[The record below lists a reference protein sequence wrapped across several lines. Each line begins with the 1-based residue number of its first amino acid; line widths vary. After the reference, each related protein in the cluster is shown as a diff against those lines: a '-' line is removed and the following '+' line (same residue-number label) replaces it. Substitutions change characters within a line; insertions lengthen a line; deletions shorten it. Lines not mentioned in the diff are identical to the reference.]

1 MRLRLEARQQPSR
14 TMQWASP
21 VLAAVLSALGGG
33 VVFALL
39 GHNPFTAL
47 ATLFLEPLSSADG
60 LTELGLKAT
69 PLLLCAIGI
78 AVGVRANVWNIG
90 AEGQLTLG
98 AITGGGIAL
107 AFGGQDHWWTL
118 PLMLLAGAAGGA
130 FWAAIPALL
139 RTKFNAHEILTTLML
154 SYVAIQVLG
163 WLVHGPW
170 IDPEGFNFPQTKM
183 FEDDALLP
191 VLLEGSRLNAGFLLA
206 LLAVP
211 LAWGLLSRTATGF
224 RLRTVGAAPAAARY
238 AGFSADGAVWFS
250 LVLSGALAGLA
261 GVCEAAGPVGQLQ
274 PLMSPG
280 YGFAAIIVAF
290 LGRLHPVG
298 ILGASLLMA
307 LLYLGGEQL
316 QVSLQLPIA
325 ATGTIQ
331 GMLLFFL
338 LATDVFIDQRLVFTR
353 GPAHG

>member
-1 MRLRLEARQQPSR
+1 MRLVLEARQEPSR
-14 TMQWASP
+14 LMTWLSP

-33 VVFALL
+33 LVFALL
-39 GHNPFTAL
+39 GHDPLTAL
-47 ATLFLEPLSSADG
+47 GTLFLAPLSTTDG

-78 AVGVRANVWNIG
+78 AIGVRANVWNIG
-90 AEGQLTLG
+90 AEGQLTMG
-98 AITGGGIAL
+98 AIAGGGVAL
-107 AFGGQDHWWTL
+107 ALGGEGYWFTL
-118 PLMLLAGAAGGA
+118 PLMLLAGALGGGL
-130 FWAAIPALL
+130 WGAIPALL
-139 RTKFNAHEILTTLML
+139 KTKFNAHEILTTLML
-154 SYVAIQVLG
+154 SYVAIQILG

-183 FEDDALLP
+183 FADDALLP
-191 VLLEGSRLNAGFLLA
+191 VLIEGSRLTMGFLLA

-211 LAWGLLSRTATGF
+211 LSWLLLARTVTGF
-224 RLRTVGAAPAAARY
+224 RLRTVGQAPAAARY

-250 LVLSGALAGLA
+250 LVVSGALAGLA

-298 ILGASLLMA
+298 ILIASLLMA

-316 QVSLQLPIA
+316 QVTLQLPIA

-338 LATDVFIDQRLVFTR
+338 LATDVFIDQRLVLRR
-353 GPAHG
+353 GLSHA